1 MILWRTVFS
10 AGDLGWIAVAS
21 ILSLILFIVGFV
33 LAFFPRSSSDG
44 DRAVWQSL
52 PLHVAML
59 TVAWALWIFSIA
71 FAPSVGSVPAEDPH
85 PQAMPSL
92 QAMMVIEDAKEDESH
107 LYGRGGILGSLNYV
121 AMDGLMPVGG
131 PDQPMF
137 PTKRPHY
144 HLPLLLEFCL
154 RWSSFMI
161 VVLPLTLL
169 WSRRLTGLRLGLVTV
184 LWSTLVFAPVVH
196 AISGDGWL
204 EKHGAIDFSLGLV
217 LLASGCS
224 ALFGVPKHDESQ
236 ACFGS
241 ARHSATG
248 VLMMWLGMSL
258 HVSGYSFHADG
269 RAMIAL
275 VNMLI
280 GTGCGILIWSFCNS
294 FLWKRPFTDSTAAG
308 TLAGL
313 AAIAPGAGFM
323 LPQSAMILGCS
334 SVVLSN
340 IVFHATSRQNP
351 HDPQRQLFSTF
362 GVSSMAGLL
371 GAGMF
376 ATTGVGGQ
384 RWDGREIL
392 GVIQGNTNQ
401 LTMQGL
407 AIATTVFWS
416 VLVTWLLFKLFL
428 PRHRTV

>member
-10 AGDLGWIAVAS
+10 SGDLGWIAVVP
-21 ILSLILFIVGFV
+21 ILSMILFIVGFV
-33 LAFFPRSSSDG
+33 LAFFPRLSTEG
-44 DRAVWQSL
+44 DRAIWQSL

-59 TVAWALWIFSIA
+59 TVAWCLWIFSIA
-71 FAPSVGSVPAEDPH
+71 FAPSVGTVPAEDPN
-85 PQAMPSL
+85 PRPMLSMQE
-92 QAMMVIEDAKEDESH
+92 MMEIEDAKEDETH
-107 LYGRGGILGSLNYV
+107 LYGRGGIFGNLDYLAMGS
-121 AMDGLMPVGG
+121 MMPVVG
-131 PDQPMF
+131 PERPMF
-137 PTKRPHY
+137 AVKRPHY
-144 HLPLLLEFCL
+144 HLPLLLEFFF
-154 RWSSFMI
+154 RWCSFMI

-169 WSRRLTGLRLGLVTV
+169 WSRRLTAMRLGFVTV

-196 AISGDGWL
+196 AVSGDGWL
-204 EKHGAIDFSLGLV
+204 QEHGAVDFSLGLV

-224 ALFGVPKHDESQ
+224 ALFGVPKYDESQ
-236 ACFGS
+236 VCSGS
-241 ARHSATG
+241 DRHSATG
-248 VLMMWLGMSL
+248 VLLMWLGMSL

-275 VNMLI
+275 VNMLV

-308 TLAGL
+308 SLAGL
-313 AAIAPGAGFM
+313 AAIAPGAGYM

-340 IVFHATSRQNP
+340 IVFHATSRRNP
-351 HDPQRQLFSTF
+351 HDPQRQLSSTL
-362 GVSSMAGLL
+362 GVSSLVGLL

-392 GVIQGNTNQ
+392 GAIQGNTNQ

-407 AIATTVFWS
+407 AVATTAVWAI
-416 VLVTWLLFKLFL
+416 LVTWLLFRLFL
-428 PRHRTV
+428 PRNRTV

>member
-1 MILWRTVFS
+1 MTLWNAVFS
-10 AGDLGWIAVAS
+10 SGDLGWIAVVS

-33 LAFFPRSSSDG
+33 LVFFPPTSTGG
-44 DRAVWQSL
+44 DPSLWKSL

-59 TVAWALWIFSIA
+59 TVAWALWIFTLS
-71 FAPSVGSVPAEDPH
+71 FAPSIGTVPDVDPN

-92 QAMMVIEDAKEDESH
+92 QEMMAVEDAKKDESH
-107 LYGRGGILGSLNYV
+107 LYGRGGILGNLNYL
-121 AMDGLMPVGG
+121 AMDGLMPVVG
-131 PDQPMF
+131 PDLPMF
-137 PTKRPHY
+137 PTKRPHH
-144 HLPLLLEFCL
+144 HLPLLLEFCF
-154 RWSSFMI
+154 RWCSFMI

-204 EKHGAIDFSLGLV
+204 EEHGAIDFSLGLV

-224 ALFGVPKHDESQ
+224 ALFGVPKYDESQ
-236 ACFGS
+236 ACSGS
-241 ARHSATG
+241 DGHSATG
-248 VLMMWLGMSL
+248 VLLMWLGMSL

-275 VNMLI
+275 VNMLV

-313 AAIAPGAGFM
+313 AAIAPGAGYM
-323 LPQSAMILGCS
+323 LPQSAIILGCS

-340 IVFHATSRQNP
+340 IVFHATSLRNP
-351 HDPQRQLFSTF
+351 HDPQRQLFSTL
-362 GVSSMAGLL
+362 GIGSLMGLL

-376 ATTGVGGQ
+376 ASSGVGGQ
-384 RWDGREIL
+384 RWDEREIL
-392 GVIQGNTNQ
+392 GAIQGNTNQ
-401 LTMQGL
+401 LTLQGL
-407 AIATTVFWS
+407 AIAATVMWS
-416 VLVTWLLFKLFL
+416 VLVTWLLFRLFL
-428 PRHRTV
+428 PRHETV